1 MINIED
7 VPGLETELQM
17 VNTHIERLCRS
28 NNKSMQKM
36 LDWVLN
42 ARGKQIRP
50 ILTLL
55 CARLKGKAVDATEV
69 AAVIEICHTASLIH
83 DDIIDEAD
91 TRRGQLS
98 VQKKFGKEM
107 AVYAGDFM
115 IFSTIRRTGLKNKP
129 WYGLMFDKLETMCDG
144 EVSQFDNRY
153 NTEITEE
160 KYIENILG
168 KTSAMF
174 SIACGSGAYEGK
186 CKDSEVLAAERFA
199 EKFGLL
205 FQLRDDLLDFVSTDD
220 LAKKTIHN
228 DFWCGYYTLPA
239 IYSFSDCRNG
249 AKLKQIAMDI
259 KNGLYSEL
267 TDKRIAELISVS
279 DGFGYTL
286 RMIDQYAEEAK
297 QSLNVFKDSIIGI
310 ALEYLPGDED
320 FPYGIGCHYNGE
332 PVTDEDLEV
341 VSLPAASYAVFPCR
355 GAMPEAFQ
363 KVYKYIF
370 EEFFLNSEYQPSGV
384 EIEAYPSANATDPDY
399 YWELWLAVKKK

>member
-1 MINIED
+1 MEHCQTRSNFMINIED
-7 VPGLETELQM
+7 VSGLETELQM
-17 VNTHIERLCRS
+17 VNTHIEHLCRS
-28 NNKSMQKM
+28 NSESMQKM
-36 LDWVLN
+36 LDWVLK

-91 TRRGQLS
+91 IRRGQLS

-115 IFSTIRRTGLKNKP
+115 IFSAIRRTGLKNKS
-129 WYGLMFDKLETMCDG
+129 WYGLMFGKLEAMCEG

-174 SIACGSGAYEGK
+174 RIACGSGACEGK
-186 CKDSEVLAAERFA
+186 CKDSEVFAAEQFA

-205 FQLRDDLLDFVSTDD
+205 FQLRDDLLDFVSADD
-220 LAKKTIHN
+220 LEKKTVHN
-228 DFWCGYYTLPA
+228 DFWRGYYTLPA
-239 IYSFSDCRNG
+239 IHSFSDHRSG
-249 AKLKQIAMDI
+249 AELKQIAMDI

-267 TDKRIAELISVS
+267 TDRRITELIIAS

-286 RMIDQYAEEAK
+286 MMIDQYAKEAK
-297 QSLNVFKDSIIGI
+297 QSLNVFKGSMARKKLQEFVDTVQLSAHRI
-310 ALEYLPGDED
+310 
-320 FPYGIGCHYNGE
+320 
-332 PVTDEDLEV
+332 
-341 VSLPAASYAVFPCR
+341 VSDHLSGTP
-355 GAMPEAFQ
+355 
-363 KVYKYIF
+363 F
-370 EEFFLNSEYQPSGV
+370 E
-384 EIEAYPSANATDPDY
+384 
-399 YWELWLAVKKK
+399 

>member
-186 CKDSEVLAAERFA
+186 CKDSEVLAAER
-199 EKFGLL
+199 L
-205 FQLRDDLLDFVSTDD
+205 Q
-220 LAKKTIHN
+220 
-228 DFWCGYYTLPA
+228 
-239 IYSFSDCRNG
+239 
-249 AKLKQIAMDI
+249 
-259 KNGLYSEL
+259 KNL
-267 TDKRIAELISVS
+267 VCC
-279 DGFGYTL
+279 F
-286 RMIDQYAEEAK
+286 
-297 QSLNVFKDSIIGI
+297 N
-310 ALEYLPGDED
+310 
-320 FPYGIGCHYNGE
+320 
-332 PVTDEDLEV
+332 
-341 VSLPAASYAVFPCR
+341 
-355 GAMPEAFQ
+355 
-363 KVYKYIF
+363 
-370 EEFFLNSEYQPSGV
+370 
-384 EIEAYPSANATDPDY
+384 
-399 YWELWLAVKKK
+399 

>member
-28 NNKSMQKM
+28 NNESMQKM

-55 CARLKGKAVDATEV
+55 CARLKGKIVDATEI

-115 IFSTIRRTGLKNKP
+115 IFSTIRRTGLKNRA
-129 WYGLMFDKLETMCDG
+129 WYGMMFDKLETMCDG

-174 SIACGSGAYEGK
+174 CIACGSGACEGR
-186 CKDSEVLAAERFA
+186 CEDNEVLAVEQYA

-205 FQLRDDLLDFVSTDD
+205 FQLTDDLLDFADTDD
-220 LAKKTIHN
+220 LAKKTTHN
-228 DFWCGYYTLPA
+228 DFWRGYYTLPV
-239 IYSFSDCRNG
+239 IHSFSDSRNG
-249 AKLKQIAMDI
+249 AELKQIATDI

-267 TDKRIAELISVS
+267 TDRRIAELISAS

-286 RMIDQYAEEAK
+286 MMIDKYVGEAK
-297 QSLNVFKDSIIGI
+297 QSLSIFKDSVARKKLQEFVDTVQQRAHRIV
-310 ALEYLPGDED
+310 AD
-320 FPYGIGCHYNGE
+320 F
-332 PVTDEDLEV
+332 
-341 VSLPAASYAVFPCR
+341 
-355 GAMPEAFQ
+355 EAR
-363 KVYKYIF
+363 
-370 EEFFLNSEYQPSGV
+370 
-384 EIEAYPSANATDPDY
+384 
-399 YWELWLAVKKK
+399 

>member
-107 AVYAGDFM
+107 AVYAADFM

-297 QSLNVFKDSIIGI
+297 QSLNVFKDSIARKKLQELVDTVQLSAHRI
-310 ALEYLPGDED
+310 
-320 FPYGIGCHYNGE
+320 
-332 PVTDEDLEV
+332 
-341 VSLPAASYAVFPCR
+341 VSDHLSDIP
-355 GAMPEAFQ
+355 
-363 KVYKYIF
+363 F
-370 EEFFLNSEYQPSGV
+370 EKFVS
-384 EIEAYPSANATDPDY
+384 I
-399 YWELWLAVKKK
+399 

>member
-160 KYIENILG
+160 KYIE
-168 KTSAMF
+168 K
-174 SIACGSGAYEGK
+174 
-186 CKDSEVLAAERFA
+186 
-199 EKFGLL
+199 
-205 FQLRDDLLDFVSTDD
+205 
-220 LAKKTIHN
+220 
-228 DFWCGYYTLPA
+228 
-239 IYSFSDCRNG
+239 
-249 AKLKQIAMDI
+249 
-259 KNGLYSEL
+259 
-267 TDKRIAELISVS
+267 
-279 DGFGYTL
+279 
-286 RMIDQYAEEAK
+286 
-297 QSLNVFKDSIIGI
+297 
-310 ALEYLPGDED
+310 
-320 FPYGIGCHYNGE
+320 
-332 PVTDEDLEV
+332 
-341 VSLPAASYAVFPCR
+341 
-355 GAMPEAFQ
+355 
-363 KVYKYIF
+363 
-370 EEFFLNSEYQPSGV
+370 
-384 EIEAYPSANATDPDY
+384 
-399 YWELWLAVKKK
+399 

>member
-168 KTSAMF
+168 KTSANIGTAHMMQMVDKINEQNADIVVF
-174 SIACGSGAYEGK
+174 AGDIFDNEYEALDDPEELIAVLQKIQSKHGVYACYGNHDVEEKILAGFTFGGNKKKESSIQMDEFLERAGIHLLQDEAVLID
-186 CKDSEVLAAERFA
+186 DSFYLYGRPDAQRPGRGINMRKTAAELMGELDT
-199 EKFGLL
+199 EKPVIVIDHEPKELQELADAGVDIDLCGHTHDGQMFPANLITALMWENSYGYLKKDHMHTIVTSGVGLFGPNM
-205 FQLRDDLLDFVSTDD
+205 RVGT
-220 LAKKTIHN
+220 
-228 DFWCGYYTLPA
+228 
-239 IYSFSDCRNG
+239 
-249 AKLKQIAMDI
+249 
-259 KNGLYSEL
+259 
-267 TDKRIAELISVS
+267 IAEICPITVH
-279 DGFGYTL
+279 F
-286 RMIDQYAEEAK
+286 QYR
-297 QSLNVFKDSIIGI
+297 NNI
-310 ALEYLPGDED
+310 
-320 FPYGIGCHYNGE
+320 
-332 PVTDEDLEV
+332 
-341 VSLPAASYAVFPCR
+341 
-355 GAMPEAFQ
+355 
-363 KVYKYIF
+363 
-370 EEFFLNSEYQPSGV
+370 
-384 EIEAYPSANATDPDY
+384 
-399 YWELWLAVKKK
+399 